1 MLQRQDALR
10 TSTRSYHPVPER
22 FKIIAIA
29 LGALAVLTLLFIVSN
44 KAEMPG
50 DLGYPT
56 SLYGP

>member
-29 LGALAVLTLLFIVSN
+29 LVALAGLTLLSIVADT
-44 KAEMPG
+44 AEMPG
-50 DLGYPT
+50 HLDYLT